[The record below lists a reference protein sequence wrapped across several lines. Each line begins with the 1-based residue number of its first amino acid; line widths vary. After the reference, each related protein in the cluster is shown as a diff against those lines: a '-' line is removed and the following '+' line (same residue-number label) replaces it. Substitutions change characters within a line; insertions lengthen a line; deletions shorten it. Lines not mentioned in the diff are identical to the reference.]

1 MRTHDLG
8 EETLEALLKRLRR
21 IEGQVRGLQKMI
33 AEGRAC
39 DEVLTQMTAT
49 KRAMES
55 AAAMFLKEYV
65 AVCAAEVA
73 SGDTDALE
81 RISEALKKFP

>member
-8 EETLEALLKRLRR
+8 DETLASLQKRLRR
-21 IEGQVRGLQKMI
+21 IEGQIRGLQKMI
-33 AEGRAC
+33 DEGRPC
-39 DEVLTQMTAT
+39 DQVLTQMSAA

-55 AAAMFLKEYV
+55 AAALFLKEYL

-73 SGDTDALE
+73 EGNTQGLE
-81 RISEALKKFP
+81 KINEALKRLP

>member
-8 EETLEALLKRLRR
+8 EETLEALLRRLRR
-21 IEGQVRGLQKMI
+21 IEGQIRGLQKMI

-39 DEVLTQMTAT
+39 DEVLTQMTAA

-55 AAAMFLKEYV
+55 AAAYFLKEYV
-65 AVCAAEVA
+65 AACATEVA
-73 SGDTDALE
+73 AGDAEALDK
-81 RISEALKKFP
+81 ISEALKKYP

>member
-8 EETLEALLKRLRR
+8 EETINNLLKRLRR

-33 AEGRAC
+33 VEGRAC

-55 AAAMFLKEYV
+55 AAALFLKEYV
-65 AVCAAEVA
+65 AACATEVA
-73 SGDTDALE
+73 GGEDDALE
-81 RISEALKKFP
+81 KISEALRRFA

>member
-8 EETLEALLKRLRR
+8 EETVETLLKRLRR
-21 IEGQVRGLQKMI
+21 IEGQIRGLQKMI
-33 AEGRAC
+33 QEGRAC
-39 DEVLTQMTAT
+39 DEVLTQMTAA

-55 AAAMFLKEYV
+55 ASALFLKQYI

-73 SGDTDALE
+73 EGKEEALE
-81 RISEALKKFP
+81 QISEALKRLP

>member
-8 EETLEALLKRLRR
+8 DETLTSLQKRLRR
-21 IEGQVRGLQKMI
+21 IEGQIRGLQKMI
-33 AEGRAC
+33 DEGRPC
-39 DEVLTQMTAT
+39 DQVLTQMSAA

-55 AAAMFLKEYV
+55 AAALFLKEYL

-73 SGDTDALE
+73 EGNTQGLE
-81 RISEALKKFP
+81 KINEALRRLP

>member
-8 EETLEALLKRLRR
+8 DETLEALLKRLRR

-33 AEGRAC
+33 ADGRAC

-73 SGDTDALE
+73 EGDADALDK
-81 RISEALKKFP
+81 ISDALKKFP

>member
-8 EETLEALLKRLRR
+8 EKTLESLQKRLRR
-21 IEGQVRGLQKMI
+21 IEGQVRGLQRMI

-73 SGDTDALE
+73 EGQEGALDRITD
-81 RISEALKKFP
+81 ALKKFP

>member
-8 EETLEALLKRLRR
+8 DETLEALLKRLRR
-21 IEGQVRGLQKMI
+21 IEGQVRGKMI

-73 SGDTDALE
+73 GGDTDALE
-81 RISEALKKFP
+81 KISDALKKFP